1 MGVMNTITST
11 SNPLV
16 KMWRQ
21 LKTPAGRRAH
31 GLFLA
36 EGEHLCQEALKAG
49 LSPVLLID
57 QGRAAEYAGLMQPGC
72 ELYLVSS
79 RVIAALADSKTPQGI
94 LAVCPLPAP
103 QPLKAAGP
111 RLMALNR
118 LQDPGNLGTILRTLD
133 AAAFDGLIID
143 PGCADPFSPKAVR
156 ASMGAVFRVP
166 VYPCADLAAALQA
179 LPHHTKVAGDLSGS
193 PYFEHPPF
201 GEKVCLLVGNEG
213 AGLDSEVLALADH
226 RLRLP
231 IPGGAESL
239 NAAVAAGLMIYDLLL
254 GGFTPQQR
262 A

>member
-1 MGVMNTITST
+1 MAVIQTITST
-11 SNPLV
+11 ANPQV

-49 LSPVLLID
+49 VQPTLLVD
-57 QGRAAEYAGLMQPGC
+57 QGLQEAHQGLLQSGC
-72 ELYLVSS
+72 GVCLVSG
-79 RVIAALADSKTPQGI
+79 RVIAALADSKTPQGV
-94 LAVCPLPAP
+94 LAICPLPAP

-166 VYPCADLAAALQA
+166 VYPCEDLAAALQA

-213 AGLDSEVLALADH
+213 AGLDSEVLAAADH

-239 NAAVAAGLMIYDLLL
+239 NAAVAAGLMIYDVLL
-254 GGFTPQQR
+254 GGFAQQ
-262 A
+262 

>member
-1 MGVMNTITST
+1 MGVTNTINST
-11 SNPLV
+11 ANPLV

-49 LSPVLLID
+49 LSPVLLVD

-72 ELYLVSS
+72 ERYLVSS

-133 AAAFDGLIID
+133 AAAFDGLLID

-166 VYPCADLAAALQA
+166 VYACDSLAEALAQ
-179 LPHHTKVAGDLSGS
+179 LPGHVKVAGDLQGS
-193 PYFEHPPF
+193 PYFDHPPF
-201 GEKVCLLVGNEG
+201 GDKVCLLVGNEG
-213 AGLDSEVLALADH
+213 AGLEEAVLQQADH

-231 IPGGAESL
+231 IPGAAESL
-239 NAAVAAGLMIYDLLL
+239 NAAVAAGLMIYDVLLNGL
-254 GGFTPQQR
+254 KK
-262 A
+262 